1 VSAVIRDPHAY
12 RLVRAASLRDLP
24 GGAARGDYCGKPIL
38 DVSLLGR
45 DPTVQGRVHRSE
57 VALDDIPYIVR
68 GSGGER
74 QIDTACF
81 ARAGFRGMKE
91 GRMTGGQ
98 TTDMKLLRRGL
109 YLEYA
114 TLGWNV
120 VGVVIVVAAAVAARS
135 VALAG
140 FGLDSLIEIFASVIV
155 VWQLAGV
162 NQHRERRALRLIG
175 GAFFA
180 LAVYILGQEA
190 FTFISGIRLT
200 TSVGGIVW
208 LAATLI
214 AMLLLAQGKRITGRQ
229 LSNPVLATEAHVTL
243 IDAYLAAAVLVGLIL
258 NAVAGWWWADP
269 LAGLVIVY
277 YGVKEGW
284 TAWHGEE

>member
-1 VSAVIRDPHAY
+1 
-12 RLVRAASLRDLP
+12 
-24 GGAARGDYCGKPIL
+24 
-38 DVSLLGR
+38 
-45 DPTVQGRVHRSE
+45 
-57 VALDDIPYIVR
+57 
-68 GSGGER
+68 
-74 QIDTACF
+74 
-81 ARAGFRGMKE
+81 MKG
-91 GRMTGGQ
+91 GRMTEGQ
-98 TTDMKLLRRGL
+98 TTDTWLLRRGL

-120 VGVVIVVAAAVAARS
+120 VGVVIVVAAAFAARS

-155 VWQLAGV
+155 VWQLTGI

-175 GAFFA
+175 GAFFV

-190 FTFISGIRLT
+190 FTVIAGIRPT

-229 LSNPVLATEAHVTL
+229 LNNTVLATEAHVTL

-258 NAVAGWWWADP
+258 NAVVGWWWADP

-277 YGVKEGW
+277 YGLKEGW
-284 TAWHGEE
+284 AAWHSEE

>member
-1 VSAVIRDPHAY
+1 
-12 RLVRAASLRDLP
+12 
-24 GGAARGDYCGKPIL
+24 
-38 DVSLLGR
+38 
-45 DPTVQGRVHRSE
+45 
-57 VALDDIPYIVR
+57 
-68 GSGGER
+68 
-74 QIDTACF
+74 
-81 ARAGFRGMKE
+81 
-91 GRMTGGQ
+91 MTEGQ
-98 TTDMKLLRRGL
+98 TTDTRLLRRGL

-120 VGVVIVVAAAVAARS
+120 VGVVIVVAAALAARS

-155 VWQLAGV
+155 VWQLTGI

-190 FTFISGIRLT
+190 FTVTAGIRPT

-229 LSNPVLATEAHVTL
+229 LGNPVLATEAHVTL

-284 TAWHGEE
+284 AAWYGEE